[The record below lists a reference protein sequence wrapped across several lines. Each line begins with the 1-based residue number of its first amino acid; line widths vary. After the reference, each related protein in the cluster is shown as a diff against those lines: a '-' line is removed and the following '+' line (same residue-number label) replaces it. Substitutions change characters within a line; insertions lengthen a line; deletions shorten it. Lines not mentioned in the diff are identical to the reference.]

1 MKKQKKKPGVLSRA
15 GQRRQREKEGRRDG
29 ILKAAMTL
37 FASEGYRQA
46 SMERIADEAE
56 VSIGTVYINFKSKE
70 EILAHLMDEI
80 AYEIRTIVGETF
92 RASED
97 PYDGMRKSGIAF
109 MTEFCQKYPEKI
121 IILYRESVG
130 KSPLLEAHRE
140 KMHKQLINDLQGAV
154 ETLKEKSGFR
164 FRSGLSSE
172 IIATCIGGMYE
183 RIAYQFIIWQD
194 RTDELD
200 EASEEVVDFLI
211 GGIDS
216 LRKK

>member
-1 MKKQKKKPGVLSRA
+1 MKKSPGTLSRA
-15 GQRRQREKEGRRDG
+15 GQRRQREKEGRREA

-37 FASEGYRQA
+37 FASEGYNQA
-46 SMERIADEAE
+46 SMEHIADEAE

-80 AYEIRTIVGETF
+80 AYEIRKIVGDNF
-92 RASED
+92 RTVED
-97 PYDGMRKSGIAF
+97 PYEGMRKSGIAF

-140 KMHKQLINDLQGAV
+140 KMHKQLVADLQGAV

-183 RIAYQFIIWQD
+183 RIAYQFIIWQN

-200 EASEEVVDFLI
+200 EASEEVVDFI
-211 GGIDS
+211 VGGVNS
-216 LRKK
+216 LRMK